1 MPPMIRKSAVLKWAV
16 IAALLLAAPVLPQ
29 NQRDVERGL
38 LLKQRAEDL
47 KAVSFIFARM
57 SQAFDEEIQSRN
69 APFNAAAAAKYCAEY
84 TLRALAAPRMR
95 SEFDTVAANL
105 AYDTVAESADAA
117 ELFAEMTA
125 LATDVQ
131 AAESL
136 AAGARI
142 YFGVADLF
150 KEELRSGDDAK
161 QGGQRL
167 LRAAHAAER
176 AQRWVERMKSGNR

>member
-1 MPPMIRKSAVLKWAV
+1 MTPMTRKNALLKWAV
-16 IAALLLAAPVLPQ
+16 TATLLLAAPVLAQ
-29 NQRDVERGL
+29 DQRDLERGL

-47 KAVSFIFARM
+47 KAVSFIFARV
-57 SQAFDEEIQSRN
+57 SQTFDEGIQARN

-84 TLRALAAPRMR
+84 TLRALAAPKMR
-95 SEFDTVAANL
+95 REFKTVAANL

-131 AAESL
+131 TAQSL
-136 AAGARI
+136 ASGARI
-142 YFGVADLF
+142 YFAVADLF
-150 KEELRSGDDAK
+150 KDELRSGDDAK

-176 AQRWVERMKSGNR
+176 AGRWVERMKNGNR